1 MMPRLSVNNLCVVD
15 IKENC
20 LLIDKVSLSVEAG
33 RCLCL
38 IGQSGGG
45 KSLLLQSING
55 TLAPNLRAT
64 GELNIIDTVLKLDN
78 QSSIQNL
85 WAKQIGTLVQEP
97 WASLNPTMK
106 SLDQVAE
113 AWRYSHHSPGLSW
126 QASKAKAMAQLSE
139 VGLTNIADHLPF
151 MLSGGMAQRIAF
163 AAVRATQA
171 PIFLIDEPTK
181 GLDQQSIE
189 IFIEILQKTMALGA
203 SVIIISHDTS
213 LAKRLNGAVSVMKNG
228 SIVES
233 FKNPKALLATTH
245 PYTQELL
252 KADTS
257 AWQAKKSSGAPSR
270 PNLISA
276 SNITHR
282 FSRRELFREINLNVG
297 VGEAISI
304 VGDSGVGKSTLGNI
318 MIGLQ
323 KPSGGSVMRSQ
334 SLRTLG
340 AQKLYQDPR
349 TGFAPLITL
358 EKHLND
364 LTQLH
369 GLAWPEVERL
379 MNHVSLN
386 LNLLQRLPHEVS
398 GGELQRIAIV
408 RILLMKPQIVLADE
422 PTSRLD
428 LLSQQE
434 TLLLLE
440 DELTNVNSALILIT
454 HDVGI
459 ARRFT
464 SSSLKLP

>member
-1 MMPRLSVNNLCVVD
+1 M
-15 IKENC
+15 E
-20 LLIDKVSLSVEAG
+20 
-33 RCLCL
+33 
-38 IGQSGGG
+38 
-45 KSLLLQSING
+45 
-55 TLAPNLRAT
+55 
-64 GELNIIDTVLKLDN
+64 
-78 QSSIQNL
+78 
-85 WAKQIGTLVQEP
+85 
-97 WASLNPTMK
+97 
-106 SLDQVAE
+106 
-113 AWRYSHHSPGLSW
+113 
-126 QASKAKAMAQLSE
+126 QLSHI
-139 VGLTNIADHLPF
+139 GLANSADHLPF

-171 PIFLIDEPTK
+171 PILLIDEPTK

-203 SVIIISHDTS
+203 GVLVISHDIS

-228 SIVES
+228 SIIES
-233 FKNPKALLATTH
+233 FKSPKALLATTH

-257 AWQAKKSSGAPSR
+257 AWQAKKNSGAPSR
-270 PNLISA
+270 PNLLGA

-304 VGDSGVGKSTLGNI
+304 VGDSGAGKSTLGNI

-323 KPSGGSVMRSQ
+323 TPSRGAV
-334 SLRTLG
+334 LRYPGLRKLG

-349 TGFAPLITL
+349 AGFAPMVTL
-358 EKHLND
+358 EKHLKD

-369 GLAWPEVERL
+369 RIAGPEVERL
-379 MNHVSLN
+379 MSQVGLSLN
-386 LNLLQRLPHEVS
+386 LLKRLPHEVS

-428 LLSQQE
+428 LLTQQE

-440 DELTNVNSALILIT
+440 SELTKVNSALILIT
-454 HDVGI
+454 HDLGI

-464 SSSLKLP
+464 SSSLKLT